1 MNFFSVSG
9 DGRVTNWTIVKAAIR
24 KEGNRIIWELWEPSL
39 AMDFTTQMIKL
50 EMFYLNTIE
59 QLFLFVEQLF

>member
-24 KEGNRIIWELWEPSL
+24 KEGNRITWELWEPSL
-39 AMDFTTQMIKL
+39 AMEFTTQMIKL
-50 EMFYLNTIE
+50 FDCDLF
-59 QLFLFVEQLF
+59 FLFVHVQF